1 MLISY
6 ITTASL
12 DILWGVTYWVIQKTS
27 SGVRRFLYKSPR
39 LTHSTLECDRRLLL
53 KLETE
58 TAQQKTELVLLN
70 KKIQIMNDHIQ
81 QQGLIKR

>member
-1 MLISY
+1 MLIFLKF
-6 ITTASL
+6 ASL

-27 SGVRRFLYKSPR
+27 SGVRRVLYKSPR

-53 KLETE
+53 KLATE

-70 KKIQIMNDHIQ
+70 KKIQIMNDYIQ